1 MQYFFLVEWAAT
13 FVESLI
19 LLCTITAASGRRYE
33 KSGHC
38 LAMLLSTVCLTVL
51 INVLNAVSIF
61 SFLTPVISMCFVIFI
76 LSRITSTGSLLIRST
91 ACIMTYLVIITMG
104 YVIFVLLRVVYVGDI
119 YSAFTFFLSPGPFRV
134 VFLTV
139 DKIID
144 TLFYL
149 FVRKSLSKISTLKK
163 KYQMVLMMISLTA
176 YISTQYLFHVF
187 LDTANDA
194 LSAVAIFSWLY
205 ILFGMCKADIHVIFE
220 IIKNRNPILS
230 CGFHTNMITIIL
242 DEPVMKPLNIR
253 VDG

>member
-91 ACIMTYLVIITMG
+91 ACIMTYLVIITVG

-119 YSAFTFFLSPGPFRV
+119 YSAFTFFLSPGPFQV

-139 DKIID
+139 DKIMD
-144 TLFYL
+144 TLF
-149 FVRKSLSKISTLKK
+149 FFFNV
-163 KYQMVLMMISLTA
+163 
-176 YISTQYLFHVF
+176 
-187 LDTANDA
+187 
-194 LSAVAIFSWLY
+194 
-205 ILFGMCKADIHVIFE
+205 E
-220 IIKNRNPILS
+220 
-230 CGFHTNMITIIL
+230 IL
-242 DEPVMKPLNIR
+242 DKDLR
-253 VDG
+253 TKK

>member
-1 MQYFFLVEWAAT
+1 
-13 FVESLI
+13 
-19 LLCTITAASGRRYE
+19 
-33 KSGHC
+33 
-38 LAMLLSTVCLTVL
+38 
-51 INVLNAVSIF
+51 
-61 SFLTPVISMCFVIFI
+61 MCFVIFI

-91 ACIMTYLVIITMG
+91 ACIMTYLVIITVG
-104 YVIFVLLRVVYVGDI
+104 YVIFVLIRVVYAGDI
-119 YSAFTFFLSPGPFRV
+119 YSAFTFFMSPGPFRV

-242 DEPVMKPLNIR
+242 DEPVVKPLNIR